1 MRETCAARPMT
12 GTRRPKPDLSLA
24 YVKGTLPTKRPGG
37 LEPYLEGLREA
48 GLPE

>member
-1 MRETCAARPMT
+1 MT

>member
-1 MRETCAARPMT
+1 MT
-12 GTRRPKPDLSLA
+12 GTRRPKPDFSLA

-37 LEPYLEGLREA
+37 LESYLAGLREA